1 MDSKAIEEKAIN
13 KLKEFIE
20 DSKAISQFI
29 DDNDKE
35 PCWDGH
41 LYLYREGGRDKGHLI
56 GRVPVQIK
64 GQTVKRIQTSKW
76 KYLLKKEDL
85 QAYLHE
91 PTFYIVCQIEEKTK
105 EKKLFY
111 KELLPD
117 TVKHLLRDM
126 GSNATR
132 KTKFHPLTED
142 VHEFEHQLIIFYHNS
157 RKMMSFASNDFMSLK
172 DVIGM
177 KEDKRYTLSI
187 PVIGK
192 DVISQ
197 LKFLST
203 HENHLYARINDRW
216 KVDIPIDGTAKLS
229 LMQNVKQEVSVGGR
243 VFYEA
248 YKNEIINGRMIITIG
263 NVMVMNLPMDSS
275 DSEPPAISLTNT
287 AKTLK
292 EAILQSEFVIAL
304 HEIGVLKVG
313 EMSFPLKV
321 NGVNPIETIKK
332 SLEGEKALQQV
343 LDKLHVEKELL
354 IDNITE
360 KQERD
365 INILIDTIGKGKIV
379 NIPGVKSS
387 LYEMELCNLTLLL
400 WCSADAQGNCE
411 IGDFFDGKVEPKY
424 KFDGK
429 EAKTAS
435 LYSYLK
441 NDHLWER
448 VDNIDYSGLIEAAD
462 KMCKVDEAGYVMTNY
477 DVLAMIS
484 ASDAVEK
491 TDKQRSE
498 RLLVEAAKL
507 NSWLEENDI
516 HKELKPM
523 HKVNGLQIIKRQRSF
538 SEDEIA
544 DMNSMLEDGSTDNS
558 LKAALALLLGKH
570 EEFEGFYGKMTKEDQ
585 EAMRNFPIWRFQ
597 RRDI

>member
-1 MDSKAIEEKAIN
+1 MDTKAIEEKAIN
-13 KLKEFIE
+13 KLKGFIE
-20 DSKAISQFI
+20 DSKVISQFI
-29 DDNDKE
+29 ADNDKE

-41 LYLYREGGRDKGHLI
+41 LYLYREGGRDKEHLI
-56 GRVPVQIK
+56 GRVPVQVK
-64 GQTVKRIQTSKW
+64 GKTVKHIQTKKW
-76 KYLLKKEDL
+76 KYPLKKEDL
-85 QAYLHE
+85 QAYLYE
-91 PTFYIVCQIEEKTK
+91 PTLFIACQVVEKTK

-117 TVKHLLRDM
+117 EVRHLLRDM
-126 GSNATR
+126 GTNATI
-132 KTKFHPLTED
+132 KIEFNSLSED
-142 VHEFEHQLIIFYHNS
+142 LQEFEHKLMIFYHNS
-157 RKMMSFASNDFMSLK
+157 RKMTSFADNDFMSLK
-172 DVIGM
+172 DVIGT

-243 VFYEA
+243 VFFEV
-248 YKNEIINGRMIITIG
+248 YKNEIVNGRMIITIG
-263 NVMVMNLPMDSS
+263 NLMVMNLPMDSS

-304 HEIGVLKVG
+304 HEIGVLKIG

-343 LDKLHVEKELL
+343 LDKLHIEKELL

-360 KQERD
+360 KQERN
-365 INILIDTIGKGKIV
+365 INILIDTIGKGKLV

-400 WCSADAQGNCE
+400 WCAVNGKGDCAL
-411 IGDFFDGKVEPKY
+411 GDFFDGRVVPKC

-429 EAKTAS
+429 KPS
-435 LYSYLK
+435 KVSPYSYLQ
-441 NDHLWER
+441 NRRLWEK
-448 VDNIDYSGLIEAAD
+448 VDNVDYSGLIAATAE
-462 KMCKVDEAGYVMTNY
+462 MCKENEEGYTMTNF
-477 DVLAMIS
+477 DVLSMIS
-484 ASDAVEK
+484 ASDAVEE
-491 TDKQRSE
+491 TDKHKSE
-498 RLLVEAAKL
+498 RLLAEAAKL
-507 NSWLEENDI
+507 NSWLENNDI

-523 HKVNGLQIIKRQRSF
+523 HKVNGLQIIKRQRNF
-538 SEDEIA
+538 TEDEIA
-544 DMNSMLEDGSTDNS
+544 DMNSMLKDDNIDNS
-558 LKAALALLLGKH
+558 LKVALALLLKKQELFKKYFGLMPKD
-570 EEFEGFYGKMTKEDQ
+570 DQ
-585 EAMRNFPIWRFQ
+585 EALKRYPIWRFH
-597 RRDI
+597 IS